1 MEGFEKSQD
10 DGNDWTA
17 NDVAGCIVVYFR
29 KVSEDFDGDMNGLL
43 VALGDD
49 CDDFLGNG
57 SDYFKSLIC
66 SVAVHKFDSLE
77 VLRDSLQGLELE
89 HKLNLL
95 DEVLTQGFEELF
107 NQLSVF
113 E

>member
-1 MEGFEKSQD
+1 M
-10 DGNDWTA
+10 
-17 NDVAGCIVVYFR
+17 
-29 KVSEDFDGDMNGLL
+29 
-43 VALGDD
+43 
-49 CDDFLGNG
+49 
-57 SDYFKSLIC
+57 
-66 SVAVHKFDSLE
+66 HKFDSLE

-89 HKLNLL
+89 HELNLL